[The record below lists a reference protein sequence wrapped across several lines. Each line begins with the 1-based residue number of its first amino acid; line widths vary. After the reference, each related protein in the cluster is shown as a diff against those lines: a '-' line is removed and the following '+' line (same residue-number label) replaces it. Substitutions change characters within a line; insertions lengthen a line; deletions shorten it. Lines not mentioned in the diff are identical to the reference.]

1 MFLPEDLPRHTMGRI
16 GDVPIRVDATFVFVP
31 LFFAGGLTHGNLA
44 FALPYFLIT
53 VAGIFVSVLFHEI
66 GHAVAA
72 RWYRMTVVELVVGGF
87 YGYARM
93 GGIAPSRRASI
104 IVLLAGPVANL
115 ALFAWLWLLLGLPA
129 ISPRGFLGAA
139 TAGKTL
145 IHDYPILASAAR
157 SIARI
162 NLAMFIFNLLPAF
175 PLDGGRIAKQLLG
188 HVMERQRGVQLVAA
202 SGIAIG
208 LWVAFGG
215 VAGNMVGLLIGLQ
228 IAMLNFAIFQQPAR
242 GDMD

>member
-1 MFLPEDLPRHTMGRI
+1 MFLPEDLPRHTI
-16 GDVPIRVDATFVFVP
+16 GNIGQVPIRVDATFIFVP
-31 LFFAGGLTHGNLA
+31 LFFAGSLAHGNLA

-53 VAGIFVSVLFHEI
+53 VAGIFASVLFHEI

-72 RWYRMTVVELVVGGF
+72 RWYRMNVVELVVGGF

-93 GGIAPSRRASI
+93 AGIAPSRLAA
-104 IVLLAGPVANL
+104 IVVLFAGPLANL
-115 ALFAWLWLLLGLPA
+115 LLFAWLWVLLGLPA

-139 TAGKTL
+139 TAGKTM
-145 IHDYPILASAAR
+145 IYDYPMLASAAR

-162 NLAMFIFNLLPAF
+162 NLAMFVFNLLPAF

-188 HVMERQRGVQLVAA
+188 HVMERRRGVQLVAVC
-202 SGIAIG
+202 GISIG
-208 LWVAFGG
+208 LWVAFSG
-215 VAGNMVGLLIGLQ
+215 VAGNMIGLLIGLQ